1 MEIVVDAGRVAS
13 LSAQFQ
19 TVWQRPPTATELDG
33 LIQSFVREEIYYREG
48 LALGLDRDD
57 PIVRRRIGQ
66 KLAFVADGLAPEA
79 PSDAELKTWLD
90 AHAADYAQGPRYT
103 LRQVFFDPAR
113 HAGSLDRD
121 VAAARAGLAQGRDGF
136 GDATLLPPA
145 LANASPAEVERTFG
159 SEFAATLAR
168 LPTGAWQG
176 PVRSGYGEHLV
187 IVDAFVPARTP
198 ALDEV
203 RAQVERDFVRARA
216 EQLGEAFYQKLRAR
230 YTVRIEAGPAAEG
243 APR

>member
-1 MEIVVDAGRVAS
+1 M
-13 LSAQFQ
+13 
-19 TVWQRPPTATELDG
+19 
-33 LIQSFVREEIYYREG
+33 
-48 LALGLDRDD
+48 
-57 PIVRRRIGQ
+57 RRRIGQ

-79 PSDAELKTWLD
+79 PSDAELQAWLD

-113 HAGSLDRD
+113 HARSLEADL
-121 VAAARAGLAQGRDGF
+121 AAARAGLARGRDGF

-145 LANASPAEVERTFG
+145 LMDASASEVARTFG
-159 SEFAATLAR
+159 SEFAAALEE

-187 IVDAFVPARTP
+187 IVDSFAPGRTP
-198 ALDEV
+198 ALAEV
-203 RAQVERDFVRARA
+203 RAQVERDFVRARS
-216 EQLGEAFYQKLRAR
+216 EQAGEAFYQKLRER